1 MNRRTRDIVIAVLGV
16 VVVLAGALGG
26 YAAIRSRAAASGT
39 SQAVATTPL
48 PTATAE
54 RSTAPQYERWTVGKA
69 VGPVV
74 VYARPSTSSRAKA
87 KLGRLNQNGYPTLLL
102 VNSVKEVR
110 GRMWYDVW
118 VAMRPNGSR
127 GWVPEGRL
135 AFYTT
140 SAQIVIDLS
149 ARELSVH
156 RRGALVD
163 TFPVAVGKPGLETP
177 TGSFFVNQK
186 LRPADSGGAFGVLA
200 LGISAFQPK
209 LPDWAEGG
217 PVAIHGTN
225 QPELIGQA
233 VSHGCVR
240 MRNKDVLKVDR
251 LVPAGSPVVIR
262 R

>member
-1 MNRRTRDIVIAVLGV
+1 
-16 VVVLAGALGG
+16 
-26 YAAIRSRAAASGT
+26 
-39 SQAVATTPL
+39 
-48 PTATAE
+48 
-54 RSTAPQYERWTVGKA
+54 
-69 VGPVV
+69 
-74 VYARPSTSSRAKA
+74 
-87 KLGRLNQNGYPTLLL
+87 
-102 VNSVKEVR
+102 
-110 GRMWYDVW
+110 MWYDVW

-200 LGISAFQPK
+200 LGISVFQPK